1 VSVRNR
7 SVSDRHHET
16 RSQVLCYVDHRR
28 YETVSILG
36 PVGVPS
42 PDTPFPPESRIHASC
57 QLIHCHG
64 SNRSVSISLTFDPVT
79 NTLRPLHVTLCTSP
93 PTCHSLYVTP
103 YTSLPVCRP
112 LAVTLCTSLLARHP
126 LHVILYTSLYE
137 RHSLHATLYTS
148 TPARHPLH
156 VILGMSLSVRHSP
169 QVRRL

>member
-42 PDTPFPPESRIHASC
+42 DTPFPPESRIHASC
-57 QLIHCHG
+57 QLIHSHG

-79 NTLRPLHVTLCTSP
+79 NTSQGLHTSASMQPGTRPTHAARPRRQVP
-93 PTCHSLYVTP
+93 PPRTHAGVQAPAAHPRRTRGIVF
-103 YTSLPVCRP
+103 LP
-112 LAVTLCTSLLARHP
+112 LL
-126 LHVILYTSLYE
+126 V
-137 RHSLHATLYTS
+137 
-148 TPARHPLH
+148 
-156 VILGMSLSVRHSP
+156 
-169 QVRRL
+169 